1 MEEFFCQCWEDGSKP
16 TVTQGRRYLNHILT
30 QHGRPPLNKHHRQ
43 QYASVMDVY
52 KGLEREDEWRNYN
65 GQGAKPLSKDNVKK
79 LLLANIRGKDGTIDV
94 RKLRNKAL
102 SSALILCGWHPKDA
116 WRIKDENVI
125 MLGDFRDSD
134 GHLRPKFLFNDLCH
148 NKLKKLKVF
157 NTIGCGCK
165 GSHHPKND
173 DCPFNILK
181 WYQDLKEENDE
192 RLMEKRKSLSR
203 LERRRHFD
211 ERGNLNERKFFRS
224 ITKEGGC
231 GDWNTVTSAPHQH
244 RNMGIGAIRSVFEWW
259 RPILDLGTVPLTTDM
274 ARKTFVTF
282 GIKLHGSGLK
292 SFASNR
298 NKLTFI
304 CSVQSS
310 ISRPA
315 PVLSSSPP
323 NTSWRSPTTNRH
335 SSSSA
340 TSSTRPGEIGSTHN
354 PILKPRRTPPER
366 FPSGRPVTTQRTTK
380 NKTTNVV
387 AASRRSPTVC
397 PTRSGA

>member
-30 QHGRPPLNKHHRQ
+30 HHGRPPLNKHHRQ
-43 QYASVMDVY
+43 LYASVMDVY

-79 LLLANIRGKDGTIDV
+79 LLLANIRGADGTINV

-125 MLGDFRDSD
+125 CLGDFRDSD

-173 DCPFNILK
+173 DCPFNILR
-181 WYQDLKEENDE
+181 WYQELKEENDE
-192 RLMEKRKSLSR
+192 RLMEKKKSLSR

-231 GDWNTVTSAPHQH
+231 GDWDTLLSPPYQH

-259 RPILDLGTVPLTTDM
+259 RPILDLGPDPLTTDM

-282 GIKLHGSGLK
+282 GIKLH
-292 SFASNR
+292 
-298 NKLTFI
+298 
-304 CSVQSS
+304 
-310 ISRPA
+310 
-315 PVLSSSPP
+315 
-323 NTSWRSPTTNRH
+323 
-335 SSSSA
+335 
-340 TSSTRPGEIGSTHN
+340 
-354 PILKPRRTPPER
+354 
-366 FPSGRPVTTQRTTK
+366 
-380 NKTTNVV
+380 
-387 AASRRSPTVC
+387 
-397 PTRSGA
+397 RSGIK